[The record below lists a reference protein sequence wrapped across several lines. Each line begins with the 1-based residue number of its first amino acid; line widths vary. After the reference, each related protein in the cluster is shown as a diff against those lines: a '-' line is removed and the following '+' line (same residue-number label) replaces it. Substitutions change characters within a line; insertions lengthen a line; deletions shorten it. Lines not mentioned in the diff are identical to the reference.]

1 MICLF
6 LVYQFKLNKYI
17 YCIAFV
23 WFSFYANATKPEYL
37 DSIHQ
42 RLKVTTD
49 IKDQLNC
56 LYTLSYE
63 YGLINP
69 PMGIYYGNKCLELA
83 IKHNNL
89 VFQLNANNGIANAYE
104 TLNNYDSA
112 KFYHQRSYEIAKLTN
127 KPRYVA
133 LTLTNIAL
141 CYKQLAQYDK
151 ALDEYLLAYKLF
163 EKETTYNP
171 RIHFYISE
179 IYMHLGDYNKA
190 ELHTQIGIKR
200 AVKFNYDDVT
210 KYLQINHAK
219 YLQHIG
225 YIDSA
230 ECVLNKVR
238 EDLVGHY
245 DVVCLCLC
253 LHTLGNLYSIKEDY
267 TKAYNCF
274 VTELGF
280 QQKLNNITGM
290 YLANLDIAYNLT
302 FIKPLNKQLV
312 NTHINTSLDLMP
324 KIKQNIDIL
333 IPSTQKIAQI
343 YEALNNTEQA
353 LFYNKRYIH
362 LKDSILTNEKQ
373 AQLIDIQTKYE
384 TNKKELEIIY
394 LKQSN
399 QINALELR
407 AQQYEVQKR
416 NILIISVLLGVL
428 LMVII
433 FYTLHQKQNI
443 KKVLEKQIAIKQT
456 EERERQRISKDL
468 HDELG
473 SGLSKIN
480 FLSELLI
487 QDKNQSTQG
496 IQTAKTITETARQL
510 ITNMRDLIWVLQ
522 PDNNQLQELLIRI
535 REYASDYLEDFC
547 EDVSFDFPTQIENMS
562 IVKEANHDILMIVKE
577 CLNNI
582 VKHSKA
588 TQVLLSIK
596 IINQG
601 LIITIQ
607 DNGVGMEVT
616 KHKNGNGLR
625 NLTTRIQALGGK
637 HEVKSTI
644 NAGTTFIFD
653 IPLHAIVEHK

>member
-1 MICLF
+1 MYFVL
-6 LVYQFKLNKYI
+6 QFRILKYI

-23 WFSFYANATKPEYL
+23 CLSFYTKATKPEYL
-37 DSIHQ
+37 DSVLQ
-42 RLKVTTD
+42 RLRTTTN

-69 PMGIYYGNKCLELA
+69 PLGIYYGNRCLELA
-83 IKHNNL
+83 IKHNDL

-112 KFYHQRSYEIAKLTN
+112 KFYHQRSYEIARIAK
-127 KPRYVA
+127 KPRHIA
-133 LTLTNIAL
+133 LTLTNVAL
-141 CYKQLAQYDK
+141 CNKQLAQYDN
-151 ALDEYLLAYKLF
+151 ALNQYLLAYKFF
-163 EKETTYNP
+163 EKESTYNP

-179 IYMHLGDYNKA
+179 IYMHLGDFSKA
-190 ELHTQIGIKR
+190 EFHTQIGIKR
-200 AVKFNYDDVT
+200 SIEYNYDDVT
-210 KYLQINHAK
+210 KYLLINHARW
-219 YLQHIG
+219 LQHIG
-225 YIDSA
+225 NIDSA
-230 ECVLNKVR
+230 EHVLNKVR

-253 LHTLGNLYSIKEDY
+253 LHTLGNLYSLKKDY

-280 QQKLNNITGM
+280 QQKLSNTTGI
-290 YLANLDIAYNLT
+290 YLANIEIAYSLALIN
-302 FIKPLNKQLV
+302 PQNKQLV
-312 NTHINTSLDLMP
+312 NTHINKALNFIS
-324 KIKQNIDIL
+324 KIKSNIDIL
-333 IPSTQKIAQI
+333 IPSIQKIARV
-343 YEALNNTEQA
+343 YEALNEHKQA
-353 LFYNKRYIH
+353 LSYNNRYIH
-362 LKDSILTNEKQ
+362 LKDSILTKEKQ
-373 AQLIDIQTKYE
+373 AQLMDIQTKYE
-384 TNKKELEIIY
+384 TNKKELEIIH

-416 NILIISVLLGVL
+416 NILIASVLLGLL

-443 KKVLEKQIAIKQT
+443 KKQLEKQLAITQT
-456 EERERQRISKDL
+456 EEKERQRISKDL

-480 FLSELLI
+480 FLSELLV
-487 QDKNQSTQG
+487 QDKNQSTQS

-510 ITNMRDLIWVLQ
+510 ISNMRDLIWVLQ
-522 PDNNQLQELLIRI
+522 PDNNQIQELLIRI
-535 REYASDYLEDFC
+535 REYASDYLDDFC
-547 EDVSFDFPTQIENMS
+547 EDVTFDFPAQVDHIN
-562 IVKEANHDILMIVKE
+562 IIKEANHDILMIVKE

-596 IINQG
+596 MMNQS
-601 LIITIQ
+601 LTITIQ
-607 DNGVGMEVT
+607 DNGIGMDVT
-616 KHKNGNGLR
+616 KPKNGNGLR
-625 NLTTRIQALGGK
+625 NLVARIQALGGK
-637 HEVKSTI
+637 QEVKSTVNI
-644 NAGTTFIFD
+644 GTTFIFD
-653 IPLHAIVEHK
+653 IPLHAIVRNK